1 MLGGPPVA
9 SKAGAGLPMWP
20 SYGKNNGYGE
30 GCGGSKG
37 AMTPMPRSHAIAFCD
52 KLCDPSKKKL
62 QVPEHPR
69 IADDLLRESS
79 CGQRTETRL
88 QYARKSKERET
99 RTTVWLDPTGWIP
112 LGGDSETGWYGLFI
126 PNKYACLLHGPS
138 FAARV
143 FAG

>member
-1 MLGGPPVA
+1 MKDHTIRKPILLGLEGE
-9 SKAGAGLPMWP
+9 SGQFQIDFFGRI
-20 SYGKNNGYGE
+20 YGRKGE
-30 GCGGSKG
+30 
-37 AMTPMPRSHAIAFCD
+37 MTPMPRSHAIAFSN

-69 IADDLLRESS
+69 IADDLLRKSS
-79 CGQRTETRL
+79 CGLRTETRL
-88 QYARKSKERET
+88 QYAGKSKERET
-99 RTTVWLDPTGWIP
+99 RTTVCLDPTGWIP
-112 LGGDSETGWYGLFI
+112 LSGDSETGWYGLFI